1 MQVSRAA
8 TLDTASN
15 ATAITV
21 SHLVDKRE
29 QSFGTWLSCREK
41 FIGLSGRVFGIRV
54 GQAPH
59 KGVRG
64 LPAGP
69 IIGTVSGS
77 PIRRVADSQVCDRNF
92 PIHLSV

>member
-59 KGVRG
+59 KRRSRF
-64 LPAGP
+64 AGWAN
-69 IIGTVSGS
+69 TTS
-77 PIRRVADSQVCDRNF
+77 DNE
-92 PIHLSV
+92 